1 MNELADRELESGQQA
16 RALVQEQIEDFLT
29 HLPGW
34 DLNCVD
40 GVHRIERVYRFDDFA
55 SALAFSNLVAALAEK
70 HDHHPALLL
79 EWGRVTTSWWTHSLG
94 GVHINDLIMAA
105 RTERLYTAP
114 AAS

>member
-16 RALVQEQIEDFLT
+16 RVLVQEQIEDLLK
-29 HLPGW
+29 HLPAW
-34 DLNCVD
+34 ELNCVE
-40 GVHRIERVYRFDDFA
+40 GIHRIERVYHFA
-55 SALAFSNLVAALAEK
+55 NFSSALAFSNLVAALAEE

-79 EWGRVTTSWWTHSLG
+79 EWGRVTASWWTHSLG

-105 RTERLYTAP
+105 KTERLYTTP